1 MPQALSSLLSW
12 MPGWLESLPT
22 DIAQSMMC
30 AISRTHDGPKVVLCF
45 RHATPSHYHHDAWL
59 LACVKHIKFIL
70 YRGCVSGVIVL
81 SYSVIYIYIYIYI
94 SREHR
99 DLVSVIDV
107 QSMVCAN
114 DRIHYGLH
122 VVFVCLQ
129 ITASHYN
136 YYADLSKGIELLKC
150 LSGIWCRVCV

>member
-1 MPQALSSLLSW
+1 

-81 SYSVIYIYIYIYI
+81 SYSVIYIYIYYIYI
-94 SREHR
+94 YIYRGNTGTLFPS
-99 DLVSVIDV
+99 LMCSLWYV
-107 QSMVCAN
+107 QMIGYIMACRSCS
-114 DRIHYGLH
+114 
-122 VVFVCLQ
+122 FVCKLQ
-129 ITASHYN
+129 HPIIIIMQTYLKALN
-136 YYADLSKGIELLKC
+136 Y
-150 LSGIWCRVCV
+150 